1 MTWGKPVKVQLHG
14 VGHTELYRIG
24 DSRPM
29 PDWPFGM
36 ACRTPQENP
45 FVKTAKTAALAI
57 RPSLS
62 FG

>member
-1 MTWGKPVKVQLHG
+1 
-14 VGHTELYRIG
+14 
-24 DSRPM
+24 M

-45 FVKTAKTAALAI
+45 LVKTAKTAALAI
-57 RPSLS
+57 RPSFS